1 MMGWLITLLI
11 LTCLAILPLG
21 VSIVYDEDG
30 AIVRVIAGPV
40 KFKVFPLPQ
49 KEKKPKKEKSQKKE
63 KNTSKKETKTKKQ
76 TTTSGKTGNTAG
88 EPQKKKGGPITDFL
102 PLVKV
107 LLKFLDGFRRKLRL
121 NVLELKLI
129 MASDDPCDLAVNYG
143 KAWAAVGNLMPQLER
158 IFVIQKRNIEVEC
171 DFTADKTLVIAR
183 LDLSITLG
191 RLLGLVFV
199 LIGRAIVEL
208 IKIVMK
214 RKGGAVNEPKSS

>member
-1 MMGWLITLLI
+1 MGWLITLLI

-30 AIVRVIAGPV
+30 AVVRVIAGPV

-76 TTTSGKTGNTAG
+76 TTPSGKTGNTAG
-88 EPQKKKGGPITDFL
+88 EPQKKNGGPITDFL